1 MLDIQKNNISL
12 FKKKGFEGQRMFY
25 PAELI
30 ETIRMSNDIYDVVSE
45 YVRLER
51 KGTKYFGLCPFHS
64 EKTPSFCVTP
74 SKQIFYC
81 FGCGKGGNV
90 IHFIMN
96 IENLDYVEAVKH
108 LAERA
113 RIVLPDPD
121 DETENKKAHVRKI
134 LHDINVEAAR
144 YFHSVLVSHSG
155 LPAFEYLKRRGIKK
169 TTITRFGLG
178 YSPNSWDSLYKYLKS
193 KGFNDEELLQ
203 SGLVVKSKSGS
214 VIDMFRNRVIFP
226 IFDVRGKV
234 IAFGGRA
241 IDDSKPKYINSPDT
255 LIYNKRRNLYALN
268 FAKSFCEETL
278 ILVEGYMDVV
288 SLHQNSVRNA
298 VATLGTA
305 LTESQARLINKY
317 TRQVVLAYDTDNAGK
332 AAAERAIDMLCS
344 SGCIVKVMS
353 LPEGKDPD
361 EYMKNHGNEKFTALV
376 SNALPHIEYK
386 IMRLKEQFDVSTTE
400 GRVLFLNQCAYVLAG
415 VENSVEREM
424 YIKYLS
430 EEYNISPEAIIN
442 EVRKININAGQDY
455 GANQKN
461 VLHSGYRVKNTIYN
475 GNEISLNDKIKQ
487 EERFILAL
495 LVKDNKLIS
504 IIEGKIDE
512 GWFTDSNNINVAQ
525 KIFMLYNTNKQ
536 VSVAELLNA
545 MPPDVADDFLTI
557 LNKHCLCEDNLKA
570 LNEKIKSVTALKLKN
585 RQAEILQILSDPSG
599 ISEEKIQSLK
609 QELKDLITMLRN
621 IKCIG

>member
-1 MLDIQKNNISL
+1 
-12 FKKKGFEGQRMFY
+12 MFY
-25 PAELI
+25 PADLI

-45 YVRLER
+45 YVKLER

-96 IENLDYVEAVKH
+96 IENLDYVEAIKQ

-113 RIVLPDPD
+113 RIALPDPD
-121 DETENKKAHVRKI
+121 DETESKKAHIRK
-134 LHDINVEAAR
+134 LLQDMNVEAAR
-144 YFHSVLVSHSG
+144 YYHSILVSQSG
-155 LPAFEYLKRRGIKK
+155 FPALEYLKKRGIKK
-169 TTITRFGLG
+169 STITRFGLG

-203 SGLVVKSKSGS
+203 SGLVVKSKNGTI
-214 VIDMFRNRVIFP
+214 IDMFRNRVIFP

-268 FAKSFCEETL
+268 FAKAFCEETL
-278 ILVEGYMDVV
+278 ILVEGYMDVI
-288 SLHQNSVRNA
+288 SLHQNSVKNV
-298 VATLGTA
+298 VAALGTA

-317 TRQVVLAYDTDNAGK
+317 AKQVILAYDTDNAGM
-332 AAAERAIDMLCS
+332 AAAERAIDILCS
-344 SGCIVKVMS
+344 SGCAVKVMS
-353 LPEGKDPD
+353 LPDGKDPD
-361 EYMKNHGNEKFTALV
+361 EYIKNHGNDEFNVLV
-376 SNALPHIEYK
+376 ANALPYIEYK
-386 IMRLKEQFDVSTTE
+386 IKRLKEQFDISTTE
-400 GRVLFLNQCAYVLAG
+400 GRVLFLNQCASVLAG

-424 YIKYLS
+424 YIKSLS
-430 EEYNISPEAIIN
+430 EEYNISPEAILS
-442 EVRKININAGQDY
+442 EVNKINLNAEQDY
-455 GANQKN
+455 AIKQKN
-461 VLHSGYRVKNTIYN
+461 VLQSGLNAKNKVYSEKDMTF
-475 GNEISLNDKIKQ
+475 NEKIKY

-495 LVKDNKLIS
+495 LVKDNKLLDIMKD
-504 IIEGKIDE
+504 KID
-512 GWFTDSNNINVAQ
+512 GDWFTDPSNRNIANELL
-525 KIFMLYNTNKQ
+525 MLYKTQKQ
-536 VSVAELLNA
+536 VTVAELLNA
-545 MPPDVADDFLTI
+545 MPPEVADDFLTI

-570 LNEKIKSVTALKLKN
+570 LNEKIKSVAALKVKN
-585 RQAEILQILSDPSG
+585 RQAEILEILSEPSG
-599 ISEEKIQSLK
+599 MPEDKIQSLK
-609 QELKDLITMLRN
+609 QELKDLVAKLRN